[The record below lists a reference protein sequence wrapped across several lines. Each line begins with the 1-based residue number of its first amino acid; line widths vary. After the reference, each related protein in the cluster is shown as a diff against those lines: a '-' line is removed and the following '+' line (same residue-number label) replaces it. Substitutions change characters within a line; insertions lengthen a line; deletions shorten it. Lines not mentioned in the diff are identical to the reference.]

1 MRPKRNCG
9 PTPRFLVVETKGG
22 LFADDLRDSE
32 NAKIACGREHFKA
45 LERGDSP
52 ARFVKASRLDDVLGS
67 S

>member
-1 MRPKRNCG
+1 M
-9 PTPRFLVVETKGG
+9 
-22 LFADDLRDSE
+22 FADDLRDRE
-32 NAKIACGREHFKA
+32 NAKIACGKEHFKA